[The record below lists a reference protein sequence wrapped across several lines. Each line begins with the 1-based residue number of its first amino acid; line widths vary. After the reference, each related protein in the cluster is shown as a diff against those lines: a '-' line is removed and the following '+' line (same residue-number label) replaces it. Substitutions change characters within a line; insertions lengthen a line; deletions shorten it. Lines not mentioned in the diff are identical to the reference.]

1 MVIRVSENNGNSR
14 LGGPSLTPEQT
25 TFLWSVSLDSC
36 CNGTTSGIPFRGKKK
51 TIVADFDVFT
61 FKISLKNAKNLGLAS
76 IEAHSKNRHFGAV
89 VGHLC
94 KDI

>member
-1 MVIRVSENNGNSR
+1 MEPPRAY
-14 LGGPSLTPEQT
+14 L
-25 TFLWSVSLDSC
+25 
-36 CNGTTSGIPFRGKKK
+36 FREKK
-51 TIVADFDVFT
+51 TICADFDVFT
-61 FKISLKNAKNLGLAS
+61 FKISLKNAKKSLGLAS